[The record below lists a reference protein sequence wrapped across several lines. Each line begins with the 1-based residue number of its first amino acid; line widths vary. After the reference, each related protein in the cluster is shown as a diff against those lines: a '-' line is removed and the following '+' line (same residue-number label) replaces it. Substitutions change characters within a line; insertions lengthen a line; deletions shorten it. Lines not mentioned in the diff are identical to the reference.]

1 MSLSAR
7 FPSGET
13 REQAEARLQEAAINA
28 GALSSAAQQSVASA
42 TAINTA
48 QHHDWQMESSTIMG
62 RRPAA
67 AVPAV
72 LADCNAGGGGAVGAA
87 VGTKNG
93 AGASDSGSG
102 SRSGTGSFSSSRFP
116 PSETAAQATE
126 RLRRSAD
133 ELFQQHATDTVAA
146 PQPPADES
154 VPVCIAQPR
163 QPPSVAFHGTAAPA
177 RAPALVPVAAT
188 ATRSDDGASSLA
200 DRFPPNESREAAMQR
215 AKLQANQAQHA
226 TATGAGAAVAKA
238 ADSAPV
244 GADHTEAVANVVQVA
259 LQLAEYWKTHPGN
272 NAVIT
277 ASITRT
283 HRLLAAELV
292 SLMSSC

>member
-13 REQAEARLQEAAINA
+13 REQAEARLQEAAINV
-28 GALSSAAQQSVASA
+28 GALSSAAQQTVASA

-72 LADCNAGGGGAVGAA
+72 LADCNAGGGAAA

-133 ELFQQHATDTVAA
+133 ELFQQHAT
-146 PQPPADES
+146 
-154 VPVCIAQPR
+154 
-163 QPPSVAFHGTAAPA
+163 
-177 RAPALVPVAAT
+177 
-188 ATRSDDGASSLA
+188 
-200 DRFPPNESREAAMQR
+200 
-215 AKLQANQAQHA
+215 
-226 TATGAGAAVAKA
+226 GAGIAVVFARMF
-238 ADSAPV
+238 V
-244 GADHTEAVANVVQVA
+244 R
-259 LQLAEYWKTHPGN
+259 
-272 NAVIT
+272 
-277 ASITRT
+277 ASIN
-283 HRLLAAELV
+283 RLPG
-292 SLMSSC
+292 